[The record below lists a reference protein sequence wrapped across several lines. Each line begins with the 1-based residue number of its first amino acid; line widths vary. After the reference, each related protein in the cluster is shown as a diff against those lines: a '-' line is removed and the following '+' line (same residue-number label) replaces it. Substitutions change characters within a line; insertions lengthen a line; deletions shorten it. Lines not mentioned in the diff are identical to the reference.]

1 MWWSSSSRT
10 RENLGAVH
18 FNWLAL
24 LTRTEFLKFLR
35 HRGEGIFAPGDSD
48 RFCAAAAA
56 AYGHDEDDDDAGD
69 GTR

>member
-1 MWWSSSSRT
+1 M
-10 RENLGAVH
+10 H

-48 RFCAAAAA
+48 RFWAAAAA